1 MAKKK
6 INWSKVVVG
15 AAIIGV
21 SIADIVPGDEVI
33 AVPVGAYMLLDGLT
47 VLD

>member
-1 MAKKK
+1 MA
-6 INWSKVVVG
+6 INWGKVIAGVAVI
-15 AAIIGV
+15 AV

-33 AVPVGAYMLLDGLT
+33 AVPVGAYLVLDGFG